1 MPSDSASELG
11 KRLGNIEQN
20 VHELQEVVTPD
31 DVLEQDQIASLERL
45 KLIGT
50 SIVNSLTYDT
60 SHSIGGDGLGF
71 PVTFPVSFDSG
82 TIYIYPFVID
92 HPVYGDLDSNVLW
105 IDGGWLSEE
114 VTIPIT
120 MPLTIG
126 IVKTELYREEY

>member
-1 MPSDSASELG
+1 MAVSSVDKLAEKLG
-11 KRLGNIEQN
+11 KMTKDTLA
-20 VHELQEVVTPD
+20 LQEQVSPD
-31 DVLEQDQIASLERL
+31 DVDQQQL
-45 KLIGT
+45 G
-50 SIVNSLTYDT
+50 SISHFELQATAVVNSLTYDT

-71 PVTFPVSFDSG
+71 PVAFPVSFDSG
-82 TIYIYPFVID
+82 IIYIYPFVID